1 VYNPA
6 SLARADNK
14 NNVLVGRVRELA
26 PARSFRNALGGALL
40 MPPTEPTLAVEPPR
54 PGSRLAPA
62 LDFVSNWPWWLIV
75 TILLGLF
82 ITLQTLTNERTN
94 TIFFAILDGFKITI
108 RVSLIS
114 YALAVLIGLV
124 VGLARV
130 SANKLVFNLAAFYV
144 EIVRGVP
151 ILVLLLYISF
161 VAVPGIV
168 GLINSLGAALSG
180 ILGPDNFLMGAGT
193 RDLSF
198 ELRAII
204 ALGVAYG
211 AFEGEIFRAG
221 IQSIEKGQM
230 EAARSMGMNY
240 FQAMRH
246 IVLPQAIRR
255 VLPALGNDFVAMVKD
270 SSLVS
275 VLGVRDMTQI
285 TKLYAASTFLFFQS
299 YSILAFMYLFT
310 TILLTRFLRY
320 FEGRLSRFRN

>member
-1 VYNPA
+1 MPPA
-6 SLARADNK
+6 DQSLAAK
-14 NNVLVGRVRELA
+14 
-26 PARSFRNALGGALL
+26 
-40 MPPTEPTLAVEPPR
+40 PPQA
-54 PGSRLAPA
+54 GSRLAPVLEFA
-62 LDFVSNWPWWLIV
+62 SNWPWWLIV
-75 TILLGLF
+75 TILLGLIIVF
-82 ITLQTLTNERTN
+82 QILTNVRTT
-94 TIFFAILDGFKITI
+94 TIFYAILDGLIITI

-114 YALAVLIGLV
+114 YALAVLIGLL

-130 SANKLVFNLAAFYV
+130 SANKLIFNLAAFYV

-151 ILVLLLYISF
+151 LLVLLLYISF
-161 VAVPGIV
+161 VGVPGMV
-168 GLINSLGAALSG
+168 SLINGLGTALSG
-180 ILGPDNFLMGAGT
+180 ILGPENFLTGAGT

-204 ALGVAYG
+204 ALGIAYG

-230 EAARSMGMNY
+230 EAARAMGMNY
-240 FQAMRH
+240 LQSMRY

-299 YSILAFMYLFT
+299 YSILAFMYLFM
-310 TILLTRFLRY
+310 TILLTRVLRY